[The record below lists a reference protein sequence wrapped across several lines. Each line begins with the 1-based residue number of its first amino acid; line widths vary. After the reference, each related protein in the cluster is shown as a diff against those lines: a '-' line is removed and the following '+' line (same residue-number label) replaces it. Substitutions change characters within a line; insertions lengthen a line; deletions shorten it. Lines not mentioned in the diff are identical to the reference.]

1 MNAHR
6 TPLLPREAALR
17 VARRLTKMGHRAY
30 FAGGCVRDRLLGIE
44 PEDYDIATDAL
55 PERVE
60 EIFPNARGVGA
71 AFGVVLV
78 GSGGRTIEVA
88 TFRSDGAYIDS
99 RHPVE
104 VTFGTAQEDALR
116 RDFTINGL
124 FEDPENGN
132 IVDIVDGQADLAARV
147 LRAIG
152 DPEARFEE
160 DHLRMLR
167 AVRFTAR
174 FGLTIDD
181 ATAQA
186 MVSRATRLEGISR
199 ERIAQELRRM
209 FTDTSRGT
217 AAALLERFGLDA
229 SILGPSMGKPNGIER
244 VIDLGEDSTWVQA
257 LVAWVL
263 DRGVDAEGL
272 LVARQLTE
280 RLVLSNQERD
290 EVAGILE
297 TRSQLLKDWQEMSIA
312 ARKRLLAGPHARRA
326 LEVLAAE
333 DPGLHDRLSREIDPL
348 LDQGVAPTPLIT
360 GGDLLHAGFKEGPGL
375 GKILFEVYDAQLE
388 GRLQTSQAALK
399 FAEELRRG

>member
-1 MNAHR
+1 M
-6 TPLLPREAALR
+6 P
-17 VARRLTKMGHRAY
+17 V
-30 FAGGCVRDRLLGIE
+30 VW
-44 PEDYDIATDAL
+44 
-55 PERVE
+55 
-60 EIFPNARGVGA
+60 GA

-104 VTFGTAQEDALR
+104 VTFGTAQEDAAAGGFHDQRGSSRILKMGTLLTSLMARRISPHAYSGRSETPKLASRRTIFGCSGPYGSPHASDSRSTMQPPRRWFPVPLVSKVSQENALLR
-116 RDFTINGL
+116 NC
-124 FEDPENGN
+124 
-132 IVDIVDGQADLAARV
+132 DGCSPTPV
-147 LRAIG
+147 
-152 DPEARFEE
+152 
-160 DHLRMLR
+160 
-167 AVRFTAR
+167 V
-174 FGLTIDD
+174 
-181 ATAQA
+181 
-186 MVSRATRLEGISR
+186 
-199 ERIAQELRRM
+199 
-209 FTDTSRGT
+209 GT

-375 GKILFEVYDAQLE
+375 GKIPFLRSMTHNWKA
-388 GRLQTSQAALK
+388 GSQTSQAALK